1 MKNNKDITLYIIEF
15 YVNFL
20 KSYLKFINI
29 NEELQIKLLIFLY
42 KIFIKELFINS
53 LIKFYNDENIKKE
66 IKNLKKTDYI
76 SLANFIYEKNTKND
90 IKIKTFGIMELLL
103 LKQIGNANNN
113 QLKIFYDELN
123 KCKEITELFTLEHF
137 FIKFALNIIIYNLYY
152 NKKFDINED
161 KKIID
166 KFIKLFNKKTYK
178 NIGIDFNTSNIRIL
192 LEPYIEEYGNSLI
205 KSKN

>member
-192 LEPYIEEYGNSLI
+192 LEPYIEEYGNSF
-205 KSKN
+205 KEFKN